1 MTKKWTVT
9 ERDLQ
14 RTQLLK
20 IQYLLTNTFKKE
32 KKKRLVKIEIFTDTN
47 ERK

>member
-32 KKKRLVKIEIFTDTN
+32 KKKKKKTCKN
-47 ERK
+47 